1 MKNLTLSD
9 FLSGEGVTSFERI
22 IEATTVS
29 FEAQNVWESIENYFM
44 DQYLSTD
51 KIGEV
56 EVAINIQN
64 NEKVF
69 INFGCRS
76 NTEKETNMSMAD
88 ALDIIKL
95 ASINGL
101 NTSVFFPSI
110 SLREWEEPETLI
122 CSITLLFSI

>member
-9 FLSGEGVTSFERI
+9 ILSGEGVTSFERI

-56 EVAINIQN
+56 EVTINIQN

-110 SLREWEEPETLI
+110 SLREREEPETLI

>member
-9 FLSGEGVTSFERI
+9 ILSGEGVTSFERI
-22 IEATTVS
+22 IQATTVS

-56 EVAINIQN
+56 EVTINIQN

-110 SLREWEEPETLI
+110 SLREREEPETLI

>member
-9 FLSGEGVTSFERI
+9 ILSGEGVTSFERI
-22 IEATTVS
+22 IEATTIS

-56 EVAINIQN
+56 EVTINIQN

-110 SLREWEEPETLI
+110 SLREREEPETLI

>member
-9 FLSGEGVTSFERI
+9 ILSGEGVTSFERI

-29 FEAQNVWESIENYFM
+29 FEAQNVWVSIENYFM

-56 EVAINIQN
+56 EVTINIQN

-110 SLREWEEPETLI
+110 SLREREEPETLI

>member
-9 FLSGEGVTSFERI
+9 ILSGEGVTSFERI

-56 EVAINIQN
+56 EVTINIQN

-76 NTEKETNMSMAD
+76 NTEKETNMSMTD

-110 SLREWEEPETLI
+110 SLREREEPETLI

>member
-56 EVAINIQN
+56 EVTINIQN

-110 SLREWEEPETLI
+110 SLREWEEAETLI

>member
-9 FLSGEGVTSFERI
+9 ILSGEGVTSFERI

-56 EVAINIQN
+56 EVTINIQN
-64 NEKVF
+64 TEKVF

-110 SLREWEEPETLI
+110 SLREREEPETLI

>member
-9 FLSGEGVTSFERI
+9 ILSGEGVTSFERI

-29 FEAQNVWESIENYFM
+29 FEAQNVWGSIENYFM

-56 EVAINIQN
+56 EVTINIQN

-110 SLREWEEPETLI
+110 SLREREEPETLI

>member
-44 DQYLSTD
+44 DQYLSS
-51 KIGEV
+51 EV
-56 EVAINIQN
+56 EVTINIQN

>member
-9 FLSGEGVTSFERI
+9 ILSGEGVTSFERI

-56 EVAINIQN
+56 EVTINIQN

-95 ASINGL
+95 SSINGL

-110 SLREWEEPETLI
+110 SLREREEPETLI

>member
-9 FLSGEGVTSFERI
+9 ILSGEGVTSFERI

-29 FEAQNVWESIENYFM
+29 SEAQNVWVSIKNYFM

-56 EVAINIQN
+56 EVTINIQN

-101 NTSVFFPSI
+101 NTSVFFPTI
-110 SLREWEEPETLI
+110 SLREREEPETLI